1 MALKRRITVINDYPE
16 FLEMMVDFLTE
27 EGYEVTTIP
36 KHQGAF
42 RQIKQSQPDIIVC
55 DIVFEN
61 EPHGFGLID
70 MLYLAPDTRKIP
82 LIVCTAATRRVKE
95 VQASLVARGICWLE
109 KPFAVERLLELLV
122 GMLPPQQGLSPAAD
136 EPQASPE

>member
-1 MALKRRITVINDYPE
+1 MALKRRVTVVNDYPE

-27 EGYEVTTIP
+27 EGYEVTAIP

-42 RQIKQSQPDIIVC
+42 RQIKQSQPDIVVC
-55 DIVFEN
+55 DIVFDN

-95 VQASLVARGICWLE
+95 VQASLAARSICWLE
-109 KPFAVERLLELLV
+109 KPFAVERLLELLAE
-122 GMLPPQQGLSPAAD
+122 MLPPQQGLSPAAD

>member
-1 MALKRRITVINDYPE
+1 MTGKRRVTVINDYPE
-16 FLEMMVDFLTE
+16 FLEMMADFLTE

-42 RQIKQSQPDIIVC
+42 HQIKQSQPDLIIC
-55 DIVFEN
+55 DIVFDN

-70 MLYLAPDTRKIP
+70 MLYLTPDTRKIP

-95 VQASLVARGICWLE
+95 MQASLAARNICWIE
-109 KPFAVERLLELLV
+109 KPFAIERILALLAE
-122 GMLPPQQGLSPAAD
+122 MLPPQQGLSSAAD

>member
-1 MALKRRITVINDYPE
+1 MTGKRRVTVVNDYPE
-16 FLEMMVDFLTE
+16 FLEMMADFLTE

-42 RQIKQSQPDIIVC
+42 HQIKQSQPDLIIC
-55 DIVFEN
+55 DIVFDN

-70 MLYLAPDTRKIP
+70 MLYLTPETRKIP
-82 LIVCTAATRRVKE
+82 LIVCTAASRRVKE
-95 VQASLVARGICWLE
+95 MQSSLAARGIRWIE
-109 KPFAVERLLELLV
+109 KPFAIERLLELLV
-122 GMLPPQQGLSPAAD
+122 EILSPQQGVSPTSD